1 MKENIK
7 ITTEDFMYAFNE
19 TKKTSLVLQKLESY
33 RMHGIIN
40 CGITWNT
47 VLSDVRLL

>member
-19 TKKTSLVLQKLESY
+19 TKKTSLVLQKLNHIEC
-33 RMHGIIN
+33 M
-40 CGITWNT
+40 
-47 VLSDVRLL
+47 VLLIAE

>member
-1 MKENIK
+1 
-7 ITTEDFMYAFNE
+7 MYAFNE
-19 TKKTSLVLQKLESY
+19 TKPAFGAATETLESY